1 MAYVPRKYEAW
12 PKWAMD
18 QVHETQKQPQ
28 WCESFPWPE
37 PGTPDPANYEAHRD
51 RTAAIDGQRAQGA
64 FPFDMVVLAKFIC
77 EAKGDDRRLFMNYLT
92 EAGEIIEKE
101 EAANV
106 AG

>member
-1 MAYVPRKYEAW
+1 MARIRQW

-28 WCESFPWPE
+28 WIESFPAPE
-37 PGTPDPANYEAHRD
+37 PGTPNPARSEAYRD
-51 RTAAIDGQRAQGA
+51 RMAVLDGQRSQGGY
-64 FPFDMVVLAKFIC
+64 PFDCVVLAKFIC
-77 EAKGDDRRLFMNYLT
+77 EARGADRRLFMNYLT